1 LQRERG
7 ESTRKRPL
15 PLAQRAE
22 EKATMM
28 MMMMI
33 VFYRND
39 KNEKKI

>member
-28 MMMMI
+28 MMMI

-39 KNEKKI
+39 KNEEFF